1 MMSQFI
7 VVEGLEGAGKTNA
20 INTIKA
26 YLADKPIEVVYTREP
41 GGTFLAEKIRKLLIT
56 SYEEESL
63 CCESELLLM
72 YASRLQ
78 HIKQL
83 IEPAL
88 QNNQW
93 VVSDRFNWSSL
104 AYQGGG
110 RSLGFEKVKAL
121 NDLIMPA
128 CSPDLL
134 LYLDI
139 DPAVGLQRAKQ
150 RNALDR
156 IEQETLK
163 FFQRARQ
170 IFLDLAKNTANSI
183 VIDAAL
189 PIDEVEEIVIK
200 TVEAFVC
207 QLPTTK
213 IN

>member
-56 SYEEESL
+56 SYEEEAL

-78 HIKQL
+78 HIKRL

-121 NDLIMPA
+121 NDLIMPD

-139 DPAVGLQRAKQ
+139 DPALGLQRAKQ

-200 TVEAFVC
+200 TVEAFIC
-207 QLPTTK
+207 QFPTTK